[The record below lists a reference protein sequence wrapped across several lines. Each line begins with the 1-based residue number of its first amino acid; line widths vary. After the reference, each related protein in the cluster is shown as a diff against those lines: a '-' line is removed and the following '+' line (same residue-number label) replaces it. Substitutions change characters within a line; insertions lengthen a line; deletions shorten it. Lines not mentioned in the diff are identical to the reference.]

1 MGAKR
6 VCLKIFDFHCVSQ
19 GYETR
24 HFISLG
30 VQGDSEISIFQFL
43 SCWRV
48 SCNHIFYSIETF
60 SVALYC
66 MKLETSAQLSPGH
79 QISVSHIVF
88 SIWKLNVGL

>member
-1 MGAKR
+1 MKHG
-6 VCLKIFDFHCVSQ
+6 V
-19 GYETR
+19 
-24 HFISLG
+24 FISLG

-79 QISVSHIVF
+79 QISVSYRIF
-88 SIWKLNVGL
+88 DLEFERRLMSSEAYE